1 MQPKTAIQYLFFVF
15 FLFLSI
21 VRLEAQ
27 SYADSISQALKTVGS
42 DSNRVLLLVDY
53 AWEINETQ
61 PGKASQALDEAI
73 RLSQNLGFLRGEASA
88 YNAYGVVAEIQGDY
102 RKAIEQYNKA
112 LEIRKKIRDVSG
124 MANTYIN
131 LGNAHEAMGDF
142 ANAIRSH
149 RESLSL
155 FTSRRDTVNMARA
168 YSNIGSVL
176 QESAAYQEAHEQ
188 VSHARELLE
197 RHHDVANLAK
207 TYTQLGHIR
216 FELDQFRLSK
226 EMYDKSLSLRVQLGD
241 EAEIADG
248 YTDIANALD
257 ELNAA
262 DSAVLYYRKALVIY
276 QRLGLQDGQA
286 RVYNNLADANKHLG
300 RFGDAISLLDQ
311 SERILQKIKNP
322 QGLMEAYNTRNDILF
337 RQGKSAESIKYIE
350 KYLAIALEIGD
361 IKYEQ
366 RAYKDFGRAYAV
378 LGEYQ
383 KAYEYRVKYDELRY
397 KQLDET
403 RSRTF
408 EQREALF
415 TDEQRKVKIENQRQD
430 SIRQSAELADQ
441 RIQLAHQQSNQRLLI
456 GGALGLL
463 LLAGLLFNRNRLRAR
478 IMRELA
484 DKNKIIE
491 AERHRADE
499 LLKNILPAQTAA
511 ELKQNNSVQ
520 PVKYE
525 SVTVMFTDFQNF
537 TQISEAISPE
547 ELVEELDTCFRL
559 FDHIVEKYGLE
570 KIKTIGDSYMC
581 AGGLPIENTTHPIDM
596 VSAAKDMLKA
606 LDDYMKDQN
615 HLGKIEFTMRVGI
628 HTGPLVA
635 GVVGS
640 HKFAYDIWGDT
651 VNIAAR
657 LEQASEAGRINISAA
672 THERIR
678 HQFQCTYRGKF
689 PVKNK
694 GEMDM
699 YFVD

>member
-1 MQPKTAIQYLFFVF
+1 MQSKPTIQCHFFVF
-15 FLFLSI
+15 LLFLSI
-21 VRLEAQ
+21 VRLDAQ
-27 SYADSISQALKTVGS
+27 SYADSLNQVLQTAKA
-42 DSNRVLLLVDY
+42 DSNRVLLLVEY

-61 PGKASQALDEAI
+61 PGKASQVLDEAI
-73 RLSQNLGFLRGEASA
+73 QIAQKLGFLRGEASA

-102 RKAIEQYNKA
+102 SKAIEYYNKA
-112 LEIRKKIRDVSG
+112 LGIRKKTGDISG

-155 FTSRRDTVNMARA
+155 YSSRRDTVNMARA

-197 RHHDVANLAK
+197 RRHDVSNLAK
-207 TYTQLGHIR
+207 IYTQLGHIR

-226 EMYDKSLSLRVQLGD
+226 EMYDKSLALRIQLGD

-262 DSAVLYYRKALVIY
+262 DSAVLFYRKALVIY

-300 RFGDAISLLDQ
+300 RFDDAMSLLDQ

-322 QGLMEAYNTRNDILF
+322 QVLMEAYNTRNDILF
-337 RQGKSAESIKYIE
+337 RQGKAEESIKYIE

-366 RAYKDFGRAYAV
+366 KAYKDFARAYAV

-415 TDEQRKVKIENQRQD
+415 IDEQRKIKIENQRQD
-430 SIRQSAELADQ
+430 SIRQAAELADQ

-456 GGALGLL
+456 GGTLGLL
-463 LLAGLLFNRNRLRAR
+463 LLAALLFNRNRLRAR

-484 DKNKIIE
+484 EKNKIIE

-499 LLKNILPAQTAA
+499 LLKNILPAQTAE
-511 ELKQNNSVQ
+511 ELKQNNSVH
-520 PVKYE
+520 PVRYE

-559 FDHIVEKYGLE
+559 FDQIVEKYGLE

-581 AGGLPIENTTHPIDM
+581 AGGLPIENQTHPVDM
-596 VSAAKDMLKA
+596 VNAAKDMLRA
-606 LDDYMKDQN
+606 LHDYMQDQN
-615 HLGKIEFTMRVGI
+615 HLGKIVFTMRVGI

-657 LEQASEAGRINISAA
+657 LEQASEAGRINISA
-672 THERIR
+672 TTYEHVR
-678 HQFQCTYRGKF
+678 HQFPCSYRGKF